1 MSGLAGAIFII
12 VFCGVPALAQKHPSP
27 ELFDAV
33 EHDRIEQVKS
43 LLAQNVKINAVD
55 QYYGTL
61 IHRAVAS
68 RSMNSLKLLL
78 SFGAD
83 VNLRNK
89 EGRTPLM
96 AASTPQLIE
105 LLLAAGADINAK
117 DNEGKTAL
125 MGAAYSGE
133 LTVVKSLLRNKADP
147 EIKTPDGKTALDM
160 AIARK
165 LKHTQAVL
173 RGEISLEPKCASPI
187 ISERTLMLAKLR
199 DRQGRDL
206 LDGQGRQLQVKA
218 EAVFTL
224 TGMHNSY
231 SFNGN
236 LEISVSDEER
246 RKMTKLLGRDWA
258 DLPSRFF
265 LKSAIAEFPKEPE
278 PQKIVSSSHFD
289 LDLHKLTA
297 PEKDSDSGLMLV
309 VEPVR
314 LKIKRNPDSLSELI
328 WRQVLTM
335 YAGRGWS
342 KHRRID
348 DFINCL
354 EFDYDFSK

>member
-1 MSGLAGAIFII
+1 MRGLAGAVFII
-12 VFCGVPALAQKHPSP
+12 VFFVVHASAQKHPSP

-43 LLAQNVKINAVD
+43 FLAQNVKINAID
-55 QYYGTL
+55 QNNGTL

-68 RSMNSLKLLL
+68 RSMDSLKLLL
-78 SFGAD
+78 SLGAD

-133 LTVVKSLLRNKADP
+133 ITVVKCLLRNKADP
-147 EIKTPDGKTALDM
+147 EIRTPDGKTALDL

-165 LKHTQAVL
+165 LKNTQAVL
-173 RGEISLEPKCASPI
+173 RGEISLEPKCAKTLVSELTL
-187 ISERTLMLAKLR
+187 ISAKLR

-218 EAVFTL
+218 KAVFTL

-246 RKMTKLLGRDWA
+246 RKMTNLLGRDWA
-258 DLPSRFF
+258 DLPSIFF
-265 LKSAIAEFPKEPE
+265 LKSAVAEFPKEPE

-289 LDLHKLTA
+289 LEFPKLTV
-297 PEKDSDSGLMLV
+297 PEKDGGSGLMLV
-309 VEPVR
+309 VEPAR
-314 LKIKRNPDSLSELI
+314 FKITRNPDSLSELI
-328 WRQVLTM
+328 WRQVLTIHV
-335 YAGRGWS
+335 GRGWS

-354 EFDYDFSK
+354 EFDYDFSN